1 MLASS
6 VAVCEESLQSFSQCR
21 DVIMQREKQLWKK
34 EGETVGRIVF
44 SFRRFH
50 CASQRTPTH
59 LLSEIRSLLWT
70 NTWKM
75 TNVVFASVDCL
86 FVENLLRREFCCRLH
101 WHYNKQ
107 FTTQSLTLSSYYA
120 QADLRGS
127 NNRNTWSLRLPSCPR
142 EESHPWI

>member
-70 NTWKM
+70 NSSGRCMGVICSMEDDQCGLRKRRL
-75 TNVVFASVDCL
+75 SVCGKP
-86 FVENLLRREFCCRLH
+86 VKKRILL
-101 WHYNKQ
+101 
-107 FTTQSLTLSSYYA
+107 
-120 QADLRGS
+120 
-127 NNRNTWSLRLPSCPR
+127 
-142 EESHPWI
+142 